1 MFIFATSP
9 SDSLLGQ
16 DFRLGLTKELSM
28 NGWQDRKTD
37 EGNYVHTK
45 DTKKEMGTR
54 KTKKDNKLSKLR
66 NLTQP

>member
-16 DFRLGLTKELSM
+16 DFRLGLRKELSM

-45 DTKKEMGTR
+45 DTNKRNGNQ
-54 KTKKDNKLSKLR
+54 KDEEG
-66 NLTQP
+66 